1 MDGFI
6 GVDFG
11 RFTRELNKA
20 LTAIGVHANWWNM
33 NAAMRSPG
41 EIEELVAPFLGGDD
55 PIFGFRTSLELSDFL
70 DPEKLRRIVPDDEA
84 EMNIL
89 IGIGASLAD
98 WGGTLVYIDIP
109 KNEIQFRARAGQRH
123 ESWRS
128 RFGCTQKDVQTFLF
142 RGLGRS
148 EPS

>member
-1 MDGFI
+1 
-6 GVDFG
+6 
-11 RFTRELNKA
+11 
-20 LTAIGVHANWWNM
+20 M

-109 KNEIQFRARAGQRH
+109 KNEIQFRARAG
-123 ESWRS
+123 SVTNLGVPVS
-128 RFGCTQKDVQTFLF
+128 DVQTFLF

-148 EPS
+148 EPP